1 LDFERELIQTINA
14 VRTSRDTDAR
24 NQLLRKYNQ
33 IATKNIYH
41 VGLVSIP
48 AAIVINKRFKNVPPG
63 APVLAYQWGEENV
76 MRERLWVPKSEQGKA
91 VELLPRTVP
100 GIQ

>member
-1 LDFERELIQTINA
+1 
-14 VRTSRDTDAR
+14 
-24 NQLLRKYNQ
+24 
-33 IATKNIYH
+33 
-41 VGLVSIP
+41 VSIP